1 MKLKVGVIGCGGIA
15 TGRHIPAYINNPNT
29 DLVAVYDSSVE
40 KGEKIEEEY
49 GVKAYKNLSEMLMH
63 PGLEAVSVCTPE
75 MTHRDIVIEALKSGK
90 HVLCEKPMA
99 LDSKQAEEMLKVA
112 KKTKRILMISY
123 NQRIY
128 EPHWKA
134 KELLKQDIIGKPI
147 AFRSFLS
154 HGGPEIPFMERTG
167 RSDFFDKNGGNGG
180 VLLSVG
186 CHRIDLIPW
195 MFETQITEIM
205 TFATVL
211 DKKKSNGIPIDNED
225 TAMLLLKCQNGL
237 SGMLYTSW
245 CVYGCNDRETH
256 IFGTE
261 GVMKLFEDPWSI
273 AVYKKNGEKIFYD
286 LKKWAAR
293 GSEGATEII
302 NRFISCVLEKKT
314 PFVTPEEG
322 VQCMKV
328 LDAARRSAKT
338 GTWEKVY

>member
-154 HGGPEIPFMERTG
+154 HGGPEIPYMERTG

-261 GVMKLFEDPWSI
+261 GV
-273 AVYKKNGEKIFYD
+273 
-286 LKKWAAR
+286 
-293 GSEGATEII
+293 
-302 NRFISCVLEKKT
+302 
-314 PFVTPEEG
+314 
-322 VQCMKV
+322 
-328 LDAARRSAKT
+328 
-338 GTWEKVY
+338 